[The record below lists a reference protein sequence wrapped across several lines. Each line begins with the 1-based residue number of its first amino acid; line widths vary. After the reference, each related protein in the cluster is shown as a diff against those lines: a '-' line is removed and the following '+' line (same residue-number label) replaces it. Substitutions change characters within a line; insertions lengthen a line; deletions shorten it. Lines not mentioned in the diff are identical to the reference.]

1 MKWCLTCNYEYE
13 DYAQKCSDCGA
24 TLVSEEHYHQTL
36 NQKKM
41 DAFPEAPKLVA
52 VYEATLESDVLH
64 VTELL
69 KDYGIQSEIKNE
81 GIGSYLQI
89 YGGVNYLGTTICVDE
104 ANAEMAQSIIQN
116 FWRQSDSEADSETD
130 SETDLEVDDDAS
142 DMDALRESYNQ
153 SMRVKKNLLKVLI
166 FLIFG
171 TGIVY
176 QILSIINQL

>member
-24 TLVSEEHYHQTL
+24 TLVSEEHYHQTIS
-36 NQKKM
+36 QKKK
-41 DAFPEAPKLVA
+41 ASFPEAPKLVA
-52 VYEATLESDVLH
+52 VYDSTLESDVLH

-104 ANAEMAQSIIQN
+104 ADAEMAQSIIQN
-116 FWRQSDSEADSETD
+116 FWRQSDSEADSEN
-130 SETDLEVDDDAS
+130 DLEVDDDAS
-142 DMDALRESYNQ
+142 NMDAFRESYNQ

-176 QILSIINQL
+176 QILSIISQL

>member
-24 TLVSEEHYHQTL
+24 TLVSEEHYHQTIS
-36 NQKKM
+36 QKKK
-41 DAFPEAPKLVA
+41 ASFPEAPKLVA
-52 VYEATLESDVLH
+52 VYDSTLESDVLH

-81 GIGSYLQI
+81 GVGSYLQI

-104 ANAEMAQSIIQN
+104 ADAEMAQSIIQN
-116 FWRQSDSEADSETD
+116 FWRQSDSEADSEN
-130 SETDLEVDDDAS
+130 DLEVDDDAS
-142 DMDALRESYNQ
+142 NMDAFRESYNQ